1 MTSPIYKVEYY
12 ETQLQDLER
21 NLRFMTT
28 LLVCHHL
35 SRIMLYIMNE
45 SGEER
50 QDLSFTL
57 LQFQTGFIV
66 SAGDLNA

>member
-21 NLRFMTT
+21 NLRVMTT

-50 QDLSFTL
+50 QDLSFTFL
-57 LQFQTGFIV
+57 CFNSRQASLSQQET
-66 SAGDLNA
+66 

>member
-45 SGEER
+45 SG
-50 QDLSFTL
+50 
-57 LQFQTGFIV
+57 
-66 SAGDLNA
+66 